1 MHIQK
6 QAPEHLVSLKRC
18 SIILG
23 LKDSW
28 LRKFVRRKSV
38 PIFPVSRHLILVRVS
53 DVLAAI
59 EALRVGGVD
68 DRH

>member
-1 MHIQK
+1 MHTQA

-28 LRKFVRRKSV
+28 LRKFVRRASV

-53 DVLAAI
+53 DVLTAI

-68 DRH
+68 DR